1 MPQYFQ
7 SLIKQLV
14 QDKVFPE
21 NVIPNHILLNK
32 YKPGDG
38 IMPHKDGPA
47 YYPYVVIL
55 SLNSGLF
62 LNFWES
68 TNDAKYSDFL

>member
-1 MPQYFQ
+1 MVDCV
-7 SLIKQLV
+7 IK
-14 QDKVFPE
+14 DKIFPE
-21 NVIPNHILLNK
+21 GVIPNHILLNK

-47 YYPYVVIL
+47 YYPFVCII
-55 SLNSGLF
+55 SLNSTVL

-68 TNDAKYSDFL
+68 PNDARD